1 MQGNYAPYA
10 ALGFAKHLGGNID
23 GAIGSYHE
31 ALSRKPEDPFTSE
44 MLTRALSEAVTYP
57 PSLEML
63 DLPAAAE
70 GGKPKGIGSSI
81 LNKMSNSANVQP
93 GNNDRDMS
101 MFTSDT
107 NDVDMSLA

>member
-1 MQGNYAPYA
+1 
-10 ALGFAKHLGGNID
+10 
-23 GAIGSYHE
+23 
-31 ALSRKPEDPFTSE
+31 

-70 GGKPKGIGSSI
+70 GGKRKGIGSSI
-81 LNKMSNSANVQP
+81 LNKMSNSANIQP
-93 GNNDRDMS
+93 GNNDQDMS
-101 MFTSDT
+101 MFTSDS